1 MGVTEYNQSII
12 EEFRANA
19 GVVGGPFAGANLLL
33 LHNQGA
39 KSGAARVNPLAFF
52 KDGNDLLIVA
62 SFAGADRHPP
72 WYYNLL
78 ANPQV
83 RVEVGTDTHDATAS
97 VVDEP
102 ERSALYEQI
111 AEANDAF
118 ASYQRKTSRVIP
130 IVRLTLTAPS

>member
-1 MGVTEYNQSII
+1 MGVTEYNQTII

-19 GVVGGPFAGANLLL
+19 GVVGGPFAGTNILL

-39 KSGAARVNPLAFF
+39 KSGAARINPLAYF
-52 KDGNDLLIVA
+52 KDGNDMLIVA

-83 RVEVGTDTHDATAS
+83 RVEVGTDTYAATAS
-97 VVDEP
+97 VVKEP
-102 ERSALYEQI
+102 ERSALYDRI
-111 AEANDAF
+111 AGANEAF
-118 ASYQRKTSRVIP
+118 ASYQSKTSRVIP
-130 IVRLTLTAPS
+130 IVRLTLKAPN